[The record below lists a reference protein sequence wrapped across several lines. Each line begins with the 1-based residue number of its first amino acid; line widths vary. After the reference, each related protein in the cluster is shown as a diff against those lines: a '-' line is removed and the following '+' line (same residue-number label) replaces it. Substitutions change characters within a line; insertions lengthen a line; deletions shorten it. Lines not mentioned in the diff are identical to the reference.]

1 MFQDNPLL
9 AQLKKQI
16 QETLPKKEGYIKA
29 TDRGFGF
36 LETDNKESFFVPPL
50 YMKNVMHGDRVIA
63 VIRTEKEREVAEPQE
78 LIEQSMTRFIGRVK
92 LIRDRLHVV
101 PDHPQLKD
109 AIKAKAVKG
118 LNPET
123 LKEGDWVVATLTRH
137 PLTDNNK
144 TFFCDIKEKITDSN
158 DKIAPWWVTLA
169 RHELPNA
176 EPAPQESWAML
187 DEALERQDLTD
198 LPFITIDG
206 ESTKDMDDAIYTV
219 ANADGSFD
227 ITIAIADPT
236 SYIAV
241 GDKMDDEA
249 RERGFTIYLPG
260 RNIPMLP
267 RELSDELCS
276 LIENEQRPTLC
287 CQVTVDKE
295 GVIQDN
301 ITFFTAWIK
310 SQGRLSYDN
319 VSDFLEN
326 GSCENWTPNAEIEQQ
341 VRALQAFA
349 DARTKWRKENAVV
362 FPDRPDYRFELSEDN
377 DVIAIHTDAR
387 RTANRMIEEAMIT
400 ANICAGRAL
409 QEKFGTGVFNVH
421 SGFNPEKLDTAME
434 FLTNAEAPFEKEQ
447 LLELNGFSAL
457 RRWLNTLDSTYLDNR
472 LRKFQAYSEVANTP
486 APHYAMGLD
495 VYATWTSPIR
505 KYGDMIN
512 HRLLK
517 ALITGNEPS
526 QTPDDNVGD
535 EIALH
540 RRRHRMAERDVSDW
554 LYVRL
559 LKDAVKNAT
568 VFNAEVFDINRAG
581 MRVRLLEN
589 GAAAFIPSSLI
600 LDNKE
605 RISCSGELGIITID
619 GVKEY
624 QLGDTFEVTLAEI
637 RNTTRQLIAKP
648 VKQFPAPEK
657 SENTESAIVEENKEE
672 VKA

>member
-36 LETDNKESFFVPPL
+36 LETDNKESIFIPPI

-63 VIRTEKEREVAEPQE
+63 VLRTEKEREVAEPQE
-78 LIEQSMTRFIGRVK
+78 LVEQATTRFIGRVK
-92 LIRDRLHVV
+92 LIRNRLHVI
-101 PDHPQLKD
+101 PDHPQLKE
-109 AIKAKAVKG
+109 AIRARAAKG
-118 LNPET
+118 INPET
-123 LKEGDWVVATLTRH
+123 LKEGDWVVAELTRH
-137 PLTDNNK
+137 PLAGSNQP
-144 TFFCDIKEKITDSN
+144 FFCDVTQKITDSN

-169 RHELPNA
+169 RHQLPNA
-176 EPAPQESWAML
+176 EPAPQDSWTML
-187 DEALERQDLTD
+187 DEGIERQDLTD

-206 ESTKDMDDAIYTV
+206 ESTKDMDDALYTV
-219 ANADGSFD
+219 AKDDGSFE

-276 LIENEQRPTLC
+276 LIENEKRPVLC
-287 CQVTVDKE
+287 CRVSIDNT
-295 GVIQDN
+295 GVIQDD
-301 ITFFTAWIK
+301 ISFFGAWIK
-310 SQGRLSYDN
+310 SQGRLSYNN

-326 GSCENWTPNAEIEQQ
+326 GHCDDWTPSPIIEQQ
-341 VRALQAFA
+341 IVALQGFA
-349 DARTKWRKENAVV
+349 TLRSDWRMANAVV

-377 DVIAIHTDAR
+377 DVVAIHTDLR
-387 RTANRMIEEAMIT
+387 RIANRMIEEAMIT

-409 QEKFGTGVFNVH
+409 QEKFATGVFNVH
-421 SGFNPEKLDTAME
+421 SGFNQEKLDAAME
-434 FLTNAEAPFEKEQ
+434 FITNAEAPFTKEEVVT
-447 LLELNGFSAL
+447 LEGFSAL

-517 ALITGNEPS
+517 ALITGNEPT
-526 QTPDDNVGD
+526 QKPDDNVGD
-535 EIALH
+535 EIANH
-540 RRRHRMAERDVSDW
+540 RRHHRMAERDVSDW

-559 LKDAVKNAT
+559 FKDAVKKET
-568 VFNAEVFDINRAG
+568 VFKAEVFDINRAG

-589 GAAAFIPSSLI
+589 GAAAFIPGSLI
-600 LDNKE
+600 VDNKE
-605 RISCSGELGIITID
+605 RIVCSGELGIINID

-624 QLGDTFEVTLAEI
+624 QLGDTFDVKLAEV
-637 RNTTRQLIAKP
+637 RAATRQLVAKP
-648 VKQFPAPEK
+648 VQQYPAPEVTPAP
-657 SENTESAIVEENKEE
+657 EQATDAPQ
-672 VKA
+672 KA

>member
-36 LETDNKESFFVPPL
+36 LETDNKESIFIPPI

-63 VIRTEKEREVAEPQE
+63 VLRTEKEREVAEPQE
-78 LIEQSMTRFIGRVK
+78 LVEQSITRFIGRVK
-92 LIRDRLHVV
+92 LIRNRLHVI
-101 PDHPQLKD
+101 PDHPQLKE
-109 AIKAKAVKG
+109 AIKARAAKG
-118 LNPET
+118 INPET
-123 LKEGDWVVATLTRH
+123 LKEGDWVVAELTRH
-137 PLTDNNK
+137 PLAGSNQP
-144 TFFCDIKEKITDSN
+144 FFCDITQKITDSN

-169 RHELPNA
+169 RHQLPNA
-176 EPAPQESWAML
+176 EPAPQDSWTML
-187 DEALERQDLTD
+187 DEGIERQDLTD

-206 ESTKDMDDAIYTV
+206 ESTKDMDDALYTV
-219 ANADGSFD
+219 AKDDGSFE

-276 LIENEQRPTLC
+276 LIENEKRPVLC
-287 CQVTVDKE
+287 CRVSIDNT
-295 GVIQDN
+295 GVIQDD
-301 ITFFTAWIK
+301 ISFFGAWIK
-310 SQGRLSYDN
+310 SQGRLSYNN

-326 GSCENWTPNAEIEQQ
+326 GHCDDWTPSPIIEQQ
-341 VRALQAFA
+341 IVALQGFA
-349 DARTKWRKENAVV
+349 TLRSDWRMANAVV

-377 DVIAIHTDAR
+377 DVVAIHTDLR
-387 RTANRMIEEAMIT
+387 RIANRMIEEAMIT

-409 QEKFGTGVFNVH
+409 QEKFATGVFNVH
-421 SGFNPEKLDTAME
+421 SGFNQEKLDAAME
-434 FLTNAEAPFEKEQ
+434 FITNAEAPFTKEEVVT
-447 LLELNGFSAL
+447 LEGFSAL

-517 ALITGNEPS
+517 ALITGNEPT
-526 QTPDDNVGD
+526 QKPDDNVGD
-535 EIALH
+535 EIANH
-540 RRRHRMAERDVSDW
+540 RRHHRMAERDVSDW

-559 LKDAVKNAT
+559 LKDAVKKET
-568 VFNAEVFDINRAG
+568 VFKAEIFDINRAG

-589 GAAAFIPSSLI
+589 GAAAFIPGSLI
-600 LDNKE
+600 VDNKE
-605 RISCSGELGIITID
+605 RIVCSGELGIISID

-624 QLGDTFEVTLAEI
+624 QLGDTFDVKLAEV
-637 RNTTRQLIAKP
+637 RAATRQLVAKP
-648 VKQFPAPEK
+648 VQQYPAPEVTPVP
-657 SENTESAIVEENKEE
+657 EQATDAPQ
-672 VKA
+672 KA

>member
-36 LETDNKESFFVPPL
+36 LETDNKESIFIPPV

-63 VIRTEKEREVAEPQE
+63 VLRTEKEREVAEPQE
-78 LIEQSMTRFIGRVK
+78 LVEQSITRFIGRVK
-92 LIRDRLHVV
+92 LIRNRLHVI
-101 PDHPQLKD
+101 PDHPQLKE
-109 AIKAKAVKG
+109 AIKARAAKG

-123 LKEGDWVVATLTRH
+123 LKEGDWVVAELTRH
-137 PLTDNNK
+137 PLAGSNQP
-144 TFFCDIKEKITDSN
+144 FFCEVNHKITDSN

-169 RHELPNA
+169 RHQLPNA
-176 EPAPQESWAML
+176 EPAPQDSWTML
-187 DEALERQDLTD
+187 DEGIERQDLTD

-206 ESTKDMDDAIYTV
+206 ESTKDMDDALYTV
-219 ANADGSFD
+219 ANDDGSFE

-276 LIENEQRPTLC
+276 LIENEKRPVLC
-287 CQVTVDKE
+287 CRVSIDNT
-295 GVIQDN
+295 GVIQDD
-301 ITFFTAWIK
+301 ISFFGAWIK
-310 SQGRLSYDN
+310 SQGRLSYNN
-319 VSDFLEN
+319 VSDFLET
-326 GSCENWTPNAEIEQQ
+326 GHCDNWTPNPVIEQQ
-341 VRALQAFA
+341 IVALQGFA
-349 DARTKWRKENAVV
+349 TLRSDWRMANAVV

-377 DVIAIHTDAR
+377 DVVAIHTDLR
-387 RTANRMIEEAMIT
+387 RIANRMIEEAMIT

-409 QEKFGTGVFNVH
+409 QEKFATGVFNVH
-421 SGFNPEKLDTAME
+421 SGFNHEKLDTAME
-434 FLTNAEAPFEKEQ
+434 FITNAEAPFTKEEIVT
-447 LLELNGFSAL
+447 LEGFSAL
-457 RRWLNTLDSTYLDNR
+457 RRWLNTLDTTYLDNR

-517 ALITGNEPS
+517 ALITGNEPT
-526 QTPDDNVGD
+526 QKPDDNVGD
-535 EIALH
+535 EIANH
-540 RRRHRMAERDVSDW
+540 RRHHRMAERDVSDW

-559 LKDAVKNAT
+559 LKDAVKKET
-568 VFNAEVFDINRAG
+568 IFKAEIFDINRAG

-589 GAAAFIPSSLI
+589 GAAAFIPGSLI
-600 LDNKE
+600 VDNKE
-605 RISCSGELGIITID
+605 RIVCSGELGIISID

-624 QLGDTFEVTLAEI
+624 QLGDTFDVKLAEV
-637 RNTTRQLIAKP
+637 RTATRQLVAKP
-648 VKQFPAPEK
+648 VQQYPAPEV
-657 SENTESAIVEENKEE
+657 TSAPEQATDVQE
-672 VKA
+672 KA

>member
-36 LETDNKESFFVPPL
+36 LETDNKESIFIPPT

-63 VIRTEKEREVAEPQE
+63 VLRTEKEREVAEPQE
-78 LIEQSMTRFIGRVK
+78 LVEQAITRFIGRVK
-92 LIRDRLHVV
+92 LIRNRLHVI
-101 PDHPQLKD
+101 PDHPQLKE
-109 AIKAKAVKG
+109 AIKARAIKG

-123 LKEGDWVVATLTRH
+123 LKEGDWVVAELTQH
-137 PLTDNNK
+137 PLAGSNQP
-144 TFFCDIKEKITDSN
+144 FFCEVNQKITDSN

-169 RHELPNA
+169 RHQLPNA
-176 EPAPQESWAML
+176 EPAPQDSWTML
-187 DEALERQDLTD
+187 DDGIERQDLTD

-206 ESTKDMDDAIYTV
+206 ESTKDMDDALYTV
-219 ANADGSFD
+219 AKDDGSYE

-276 LIENEQRPTLC
+276 LIENEKRPVLC
-287 CQVTVDKE
+287 CRVSIDNT
-295 GVIQDN
+295 GVIQND
-301 ITFFTAWIK
+301 ITFFGAWIK

-326 GSCENWTPNAEIEQQ
+326 GHCDNWTPNAAIEQQ
-341 VRALQAFA
+341 IVALQGFA
-349 DARTKWRKENAVV
+349 TLRADWRMANAVV

-377 DVIAIHTDAR
+377 DVVAIHTDLR
-387 RTANRMIEEAMIT
+387 RIANRMIEEAMIT

-409 QEKFGTGVFNVH
+409 QEKFATGVFNVH
-421 SGFNPEKLDTAME
+421 SGFHQEKLDTAME
-434 FLTNAEAPFEKEQ
+434 FITNAEAPFTKEEIVT
-447 LLELNGFSAL
+447 LEGFSAL

-472 LRKFQAYSEVANTP
+472 LRKFQAYSEVANIP

-517 ALITGNEPS
+517 ALITGNEPT
-526 QTPDDNVGD
+526 QKPDDNVGD
-535 EIALH
+535 EIANH

-559 LKDAVKNAT
+559 LKDAVKNET
-568 VFNAEVFDINRAG
+568 VFKAEIFDINRAG

-589 GAAAFIPSSLI
+589 GAAAFIPGSLI
-600 LDNKE
+600 VDNKE
-605 RISCSGELGIITID
+605 RIVCSGELGIINID

-624 QLGDTFEVTLAEI
+624 QLGDTFNVKLTEVRAA
-637 RNTTRQLIAKP
+637 TRQLVAKP
-648 VKQFPAPEK
+648 VQQYPAPQVTPVPEKATDAPEK
-657 SENTESAIVEENKEE
+657 A
-672 VKA
+672 

>member
-16 QETLPKKEGYIKA
+16 QETLPKKEGSIKA

-36 LETDNKESFFVPPL
+36 LEVDNKESFFIPPN
-50 YMKNVMHGDRVIA
+50 YMKNVMHGDRVMA

-78 LIEQSMTRFIGRVK
+78 LIEQFITRFIGRVK

-109 AIKAKAVKG
+109 AIKARPVKG
-118 LNPET
+118 LNPEL
-123 LKEGDWVVATLTRH
+123 LKEGDWVVANMTRH
-137 PLTDNNK
+137 PLVGDNK
-144 TFFCDIKEKITDSN
+144 TFFCEIKEKITDSN

-169 RHELPNA
+169 RHDLPNA
-176 EPAPQESWAML
+176 EPAPQESWSML
-187 DEALERQDLTD
+187 EEGLEREDLTE

-219 ANADGSFD
+219 AKEDGSFE

-236 SYIAV
+236 SYIEV
-241 GDKMDDEA
+241 GDKMDKEA

-276 LIENEQRPTLC
+276 LLEDEKRPTLC
-287 CQVTVDKE
+287 CRVSIDKD
-295 GVIQDN
+295 GVIQDD
-301 ITFFTAWIK
+301 IHFFAAWIK
-310 SQGRLSYDN
+310 SQARLAYDN
-319 VSDFLEN
+319 VSDLLEN
-326 GSCENWTPNAEIEQQ
+326 GECENWAPNDTILEQIKALHGFANARSAW
-341 VRALQAFA
+341 RAA
-349 DARTKWRKENAVV
+349 NAVV

-377 DVIAIHTDAR
+377 DVIAIHTDPR

-400 ANICAGRAL
+400 ANICAGRVL
-409 QEKFGTGVFNVH
+409 QDKFGFGVYNYH
-421 SGFNPEKLDTAME
+421 NGFNPEKLDTAMD
-434 FLTNAEAPFEKEQ
+434 FLTEAEAPFEKEQ
-447 LLELNGFSAL
+447 LLTLEGFSAL
-457 RRWLNTLDSTYLDNR
+457 RRWLNAQDSTYLDNR
-472 LRKFQAYSEVANTP
+472 LRKFQAYSEVGNKP
-486 APHYAMGLD
+486 AAHYAMGLD

-517 ALITGNEPS
+517 AVISGLEPS
-526 QTPDDNVGD
+526 QTPDDTVGE
-535 EIALH
+535 EIAMH
-540 RRRHRMAERDVSDW
+540 RRNHRMAERDVADW

-559 LKDAVKNAT
+559 LKDAVKEAT
-568 VFNAEVFDINRAG
+568 VFTAEIFDINRAG

-589 GAAAFIPSSLI
+589 GAAAFIPAPLI

-605 RISCSGELGIITID
+605 RIECNGELGIVNID
-619 GVKEY
+619 KVKEY
-624 QLGDTFEVTLAEI
+624 QLGDQLEVNIAEV
-637 RNTTRQLIAKP
+637 RTATRQLVAKP
-648 VKQFPAPEK
+648 VKQFPAPAA
-657 SENTESAIVEENKEE
+657 ENTPAEESAE
-672 VKA
+672 A

>member
-36 LETDNKESFFVPPL
+36 LETDNKESIFIPPT

-63 VIRTEKEREVAEPQE
+63 VLRTEKEREVAEPQE
-78 LIEQSMTRFIGRVK
+78 LVEQAITRFIGRVK
-92 LIRDRLHVV
+92 LIRNRLHVI
-101 PDHPQLKD
+101 PDHPQLKE
-109 AIKAKAVKG
+109 AIKARTIKG

-123 LKEGDWVVATLTRH
+123 LKEGDWVVAELTQH
-137 PLTDNNK
+137 PLAASNQP
-144 TFFCDIKEKITDSN
+144 FFCEVNQKITDSN

-169 RHELPNA
+169 RHQLPNA
-176 EPAPQESWAML
+176 EPAPQDSWTML
-187 DEALERQDLTD
+187 DEGIERQDLTD

-206 ESTKDMDDAIYTV
+206 ESTKDMDDALYTV
-219 ANADGSFD
+219 AKDDGSFE

-276 LIENEQRPTLC
+276 LIENEKRPVLC
-287 CQVTVDKE
+287 CHVSIDNT
-295 GVIQDN
+295 GVIQDD
-301 ITFFTAWIK
+301 ITFFGAWIK

-326 GSCENWTPNAEIEQQ
+326 GRCDNWTPNAAIEQQ
-341 VRALQAFA
+341 IVALQGFA
-349 DARTKWRKENAVV
+349 TLRADWRMANAVV

-377 DVIAIHTDAR
+377 DVVAIHTDLR
-387 RTANRMIEEAMIT
+387 RIANRMIEEAMIT

-409 QEKFGTGVFNVH
+409 KEKFATGVFNVH
-421 SGFNPEKLDTAME
+421 SGFHPEKLDTAME
-434 FLTNAEAPFEKEQ
+434 FITNAEAPFTKEEIVT
-447 LLELNGFSAL
+447 LEGFSAL

-517 ALITGNEPS
+517 ALITGNEPT
-526 QTPDDNVGD
+526 QQPDDSVGD
-535 EIALH
+535 EIANH
-540 RRRHRMAERDVSDW
+540 RRHHRMAERDVSDW

-559 LKDAVKNAT
+559 LKDAVKKET
-568 VFNAEVFDINRAG
+568 IFKAEIFDINRAG

-589 GAAAFIPSSLI
+589 GAAAFIPGSLI
-600 LDNKE
+600 VDNKE
-605 RISCSGELGIITID
+605 RIVCSGDLGIINID

-624 QLGDTFEVTLAEI
+624 QLGDTFEVKLAEV
-637 RNTTRQLIAKP
+637 RTATRQLIARP
-648 VKQFPAPEK
+648 VQQYPAPIVTSASEQATDAQEK
-657 SENTESAIVEENKEE
+657 A
-672 VKA
+672 

>member
-36 LETDNKESFFVPPL
+36 LETDNKESIFIPPV

-63 VIRTEKEREVAEPQE
+63 VLRTEKEREVAEPQE
-78 LIEQSMTRFIGRVK
+78 LVEQSITRFIGRVK
-92 LIRDRLHVV
+92 LIRNRLHVI
-101 PDHPQLKD
+101 PDHPQLKE
-109 AIKAKAVKG
+109 AIKARAAKG

-123 LKEGDWVVATLTRH
+123 LKEGDWVVAELTRH
-137 PLTDNNK
+137 PLAGSNQP
-144 TFFCDIKEKITDSN
+144 FFCEVNEKITDSN

-169 RHELPNA
+169 RHQLPNA
-176 EPAPQESWAML
+176 EPAPQDSWAML
-187 DEALERQDLTD
+187 DEGIERQDLTD

-206 ESTKDMDDAIYTV
+206 ESTKDMDDALYTV
-219 ANADGSFD
+219 ANDDGSFE

-276 LIENEQRPTLC
+276 LIENEKRPVLC
-287 CQVTVDKE
+287 CRVSIDNT
-295 GVIQDN
+295 GVIQDD
-301 ITFFTAWIK
+301 ITFFGAWIK
-310 SQGRLSYDN
+310 SKGRLSYNN

-326 GSCENWTPNAEIEQQ
+326 GHCDNWTPNAVIEQQ
-341 VRALQAFA
+341 IVALQGFA
-349 DARTKWRKENAVV
+349 ILRSDWRMANAVV

-377 DVIAIHTDAR
+377 DVVAIHTDLR
-387 RTANRMIEEAMIT
+387 RIANRMIEEAMIT

-409 QEKFGTGVFNVH
+409 QEKFATGVFNVH
-421 SGFNPEKLDTAME
+421 SGFHQEKLDTAME
-434 FLTNAEAPFEKEQ
+434 FITNAEAPFTKEEIVT
-447 LLELNGFSAL
+447 LEGFSAL

-526 QTPDDNVGD
+526 QKPDDNVGD
-535 EIALH
+535 EIANH
-540 RRRHRMAERDVSDW
+540 RRHHRMAERDVSDW

-559 LKDAVKNAT
+559 LKDAVKKET
-568 VFNAEVFDINRAG
+568 IFKAEIFDINRAG

-589 GAAAFIPSSLI
+589 GAAAFIPGSLI
-600 LDNKE
+600 VDNKE
-605 RISCSGELGIITID
+605 RIVCSGELGIISID

-624 QLGDTFEVTLAEI
+624 QLGDTFDVKLAEV
-637 RNTTRQLIAKP
+637 RAATRQLVAKP
-648 VKQFPAPEK
+648 VQQYPAPKVTPAPEQAADAP
-657 SENTESAIVEENKEE
+657 E
-672 VKA
+672 KA

>member
-36 LETDNKESFFVPPL
+36 LETDNKESIFIPPV

-63 VIRTEKEREVAEPQE
+63 VLRTEKEREVAEPQE
-78 LIEQSMTRFIGRVK
+78 LVEQSITRFIGRVK
-92 LIRDRLHVV
+92 LIRNRLHVI
-101 PDHPQLKD
+101 PDHPQLKE
-109 AIKAKAVKG
+109 AIKARAAKG
-118 LNPET
+118 VNPET
-123 LKEGDWVVATLTRH
+123 LKEGDWVVAELTRH
-137 PLTDNNK
+137 PLAGSNQP
-144 TFFCDIKEKITDSN
+144 FFCEVNEKITDSN

-169 RHELPNA
+169 RHQLPNA
-176 EPAPQESWAML
+176 EPAPQDSWAML
-187 DEALERQDLTD
+187 DEGIERQDLTD

-206 ESTKDMDDAIYTV
+206 ESTKDMDDALYTV
-219 ANADGSFD
+219 AKDDGSFE

-276 LIENEQRPTLC
+276 LIENEKRPVLC
-287 CQVTVDKE
+287 CRVSIDNT
-295 GVIQDN
+295 GVIQDD
-301 ITFFTAWIK
+301 ITFFGAWIK
-310 SQGRLSYDN
+310 SQGRLSYNN

-326 GSCENWTPNAEIEQQ
+326 GHCDNWTPNAVIEQQ
-341 VRALQAFA
+341 IVALQGFA
-349 DARTKWRKENAVV
+349 ILRSDWRMANAVV

-377 DVIAIHTDAR
+377 DVVAIHTDLR
-387 RTANRMIEEAMIT
+387 RIANRMIEEAMIT

-409 QEKFGTGVFNVH
+409 QEKFATGVFNVH
-421 SGFNPEKLDTAME
+421 SGFHQEKLDTAME
-434 FLTNAEAPFEKEQ
+434 FITNAEAPFTKEEIVT
-447 LLELNGFSAL
+447 LEGFSAL

-472 LRKFQAYSEVANTP
+472 LRKFQAYSEVANIP

-517 ALITGNEPS
+517 ALITGNEPT
-526 QTPDDNVGD
+526 QKPDDNVGD
-535 EIALH
+535 EIANH
-540 RRRHRMAERDVSDW
+540 RRHHRMAERDVSDW

-559 LKDAVKNAT
+559 LKDAVKKET
-568 VFNAEVFDINRAG
+568 IFNAEIFDINRAG

-589 GAAAFIPSSLI
+589 GAAAFIPGSLI
-600 LDNKE
+600 VDNKE
-605 RISCSGELGIITID
+605 RIACSGELGIINID

-624 QLGDTFEVTLAEI
+624 QLGDTFDVKLAEV
-637 RNTTRQLIAKP
+637 RTATRQLVAKP
-648 VKQFPAPEK
+648 VQQYPAPEVTPAP
-657 SENTESAIVEENKEE
+657 EQA
-672 VKA
+672 KA

>member
-36 LETDNKESFFVPPL
+36 LETDNKESIFIPPT

-63 VIRTEKEREVAEPQE
+63 VLRTEKEREVAEPQE
-78 LIEQSMTRFIGRVK
+78 LVEQAITRFIGRVK
-92 LIRDRLHVV
+92 LIRNRLHVI
-101 PDHPQLKD
+101 PDHPQLKE
-109 AIKAKAVKG
+109 AIKARAIKG

-123 LKEGDWVVATLTRH
+123 LKEGDWVVAELTQH
-137 PLTDNNK
+137 PLAGSNQP
-144 TFFCDIKEKITDSN
+144 FFCEVNQKITDSN

-169 RHELPNA
+169 RHQLPNA
-176 EPAPQESWAML
+176 EPAPQDSWTML
-187 DEALERQDLTD
+187 DDGIERQDLTD

-206 ESTKDMDDAIYTV
+206 ESTKDMDDALYTV
-219 ANADGSFD
+219 ANDDGSYE

-276 LIENEQRPTLC
+276 LIENEKRPVLC
-287 CQVTVDKE
+287 CRVSIDNT
-295 GVIQDN
+295 GVIQND
-301 ITFFTAWIK
+301 ITFFGAWIK

-326 GSCENWTPNAEIEQQ
+326 GHCDNWTPNAAIEQQ
-341 VRALQAFA
+341 IVALQGFA
-349 DARTKWRKENAVV
+349 TLRADWRMANAVV

-377 DVIAIHTDAR
+377 DVVAIHTDLR
-387 RTANRMIEEAMIT
+387 RIANRMIEEAMIT

-409 QEKFGTGVFNVH
+409 QEKFATGVFNVH
-421 SGFNPEKLDTAME
+421 SGFHQEKLDTAME
-434 FLTNAEAPFEKEQ
+434 FITNAEAPFTKEEIVT
-447 LLELNGFSAL
+447 LEGFSAL

-472 LRKFQAYSEVANTP
+472 LRKFQAYSEVANIP

-517 ALITGNEPS
+517 ALITGNEPT
-526 QTPDDNVGD
+526 QKPDDNVGD
-535 EIALH
+535 EIANH

-559 LKDAVKNAT
+559 LKDAVKNET
-568 VFNAEVFDINRAG
+568 VFKAEIFDINRAG

-589 GAAAFIPSSLI
+589 GAAAFIPGSLI
-600 LDNKE
+600 VDNKE
-605 RISCSGELGIITID
+605 RIVCSGELGIINID

-624 QLGDTFEVTLAEI
+624 QLGDTFDVKLTEVRAA
-637 RNTTRQLIAKP
+637 TRQLVAKP
-648 VKQFPAPEK
+648 VQQYPAPQVTPVPEKATDAPEK
-657 SENTESAIVEENKEE
+657 A
-672 VKA
+672 

>member
-36 LETDNKESFFVPPL
+36 LETDNKESIFIPPI

-63 VIRTEKEREVAEPQE
+63 VLRTEKEREVAEPQE
-78 LIEQSMTRFIGRVK
+78 LVEQAITRFIGRVK
-92 LIRDRLHVV
+92 LIRNRLHVI
-101 PDHPQLKD
+101 PDHPQLKE
-109 AIKAKAVKG
+109 AIRARAAKG
-118 LNPET
+118 INPET
-123 LKEGDWVVATLTRH
+123 LKEGDWVVAELTRH
-137 PLTDNNK
+137 PLAGSNQP
-144 TFFCDIKEKITDSN
+144 FFCDVTQKITDSN

-169 RHELPNA
+169 RHQLPNA
-176 EPAPQESWAML
+176 EPAPQDSWTML
-187 DEALERQDLTD
+187 DEGIERQDLTD

-206 ESTKDMDDAIYTV
+206 ESTKDMDDALYTV
-219 ANADGSFD
+219 AKDDGSFE

-276 LIENEQRPTLC
+276 LIENEKRPVLC
-287 CQVTVDKE
+287 CRVSIDNT
-295 GVIQDN
+295 GVIQDD
-301 ITFFTAWIK
+301 ISFFGAWIK
-310 SQGRLSYDN
+310 SQGRLSYNN

-326 GSCENWTPNAEIEQQ
+326 GHCDDWTPSPIIEQQ
-341 VRALQAFA
+341 IVALQGFA
-349 DARTKWRKENAVV
+349 TLRSDWRMANAVV

-377 DVIAIHTDAR
+377 DVVAIHTDLR
-387 RTANRMIEEAMIT
+387 RIANRMIEEAMIT

-409 QEKFGTGVFNVH
+409 QEKFATGVFNVH
-421 SGFNPEKLDTAME
+421 SGFNQEKLDAAME
-434 FLTNAEAPFEKEQ
+434 FITNAEAPFTKEEVVT
-447 LLELNGFSAL
+447 LEGFSAL

-517 ALITGNEPS
+517 ALITGNEPT
-526 QTPDDNVGD
+526 QKPDDNVGD
-535 EIALH
+535 EIANH
-540 RRRHRMAERDVSDW
+540 RRHHRMAERDVSDW

-559 LKDAVKNAT
+559 FKDAVKKET
-568 VFNAEVFDINRAG
+568 VFKAEVFDINRAG

-589 GAAAFIPSSLI
+589 GAAAFIPGSLI
-600 LDNKE
+600 VDNKE
-605 RISCSGELGIITID
+605 RIVCSGELGIINID

-624 QLGDTFEVTLAEI
+624 QLGDTFDVKLAEV
-637 RNTTRQLIAKP
+637 RAATRQLVAKP
-648 VKQFPAPEK
+648 VQQYPAPEVTPAP
-657 SENTESAIVEENKEE
+657 EQATDAPQ
-672 VKA
+672 KA

>member
-36 LETDNKESFFVPPL
+36 LETDNKESIFIPPV

-63 VIRTEKEREVAEPQE
+63 VLRTEKEREVAEPQE
-78 LIEQSMTRFIGRVK
+78 LVEQSITRFIGRVK
-92 LIRDRLHVV
+92 LIRNRLHVI
-101 PDHPQLKD
+101 PDHPQLKE
-109 AIKAKAVKG
+109 AIKARAAKG

-123 LKEGDWVVATLTRH
+123 LKEGDWIVAELTRH
-137 PLTDNNK
+137 PLAGSNQP
-144 TFFCDIKEKITDSN
+144 FFCEVNEKITDSN

-169 RHELPNA
+169 RHQLPNA
-176 EPAPQESWAML
+176 EPAPQDSWAML
-187 DEALERQDLTD
+187 DEGIERQDLTD

-206 ESTKDMDDAIYTV
+206 ESTKDMDDALYTV
-219 ANADGSFD
+219 ANDDGSFE

-276 LIENEQRPTLC
+276 LIENEKRPVLC
-287 CQVTVDKE
+287 CRVSIDNT
-295 GVIQDN
+295 GVIQDD
-301 ITFFTAWIK
+301 ITFFGAWIK
-310 SQGRLSYDN
+310 SQGRLSYNN

-326 GSCENWTPNAEIEQQ
+326 GHCDNWTPNAVIEQQ
-341 VRALQAFA
+341 IVALQGFA
-349 DARTKWRKENAVV
+349 ILRSDWRMANAVV

-377 DVIAIHTDAR
+377 DVVAIHTDLR
-387 RTANRMIEEAMIT
+387 RIANRMIEEAMIT

-409 QEKFGTGVFNVH
+409 QEKFATGVFNVH
-421 SGFNPEKLDTAME
+421 SGFHQEKLDTAME
-434 FLTNAEAPFEKEQ
+434 FITNAEAPFTKEEIVT
-447 LLELNGFSAL
+447 LEGFSAL

-526 QTPDDNVGD
+526 QKPDDNVGD
-535 EIALH
+535 EIANH
-540 RRRHRMAERDVSDW
+540 RRHHRMAERDVSDW

-559 LKDAVKNAT
+559 LKDAVKKET
-568 VFNAEVFDINRAG
+568 IFKAEIFDINRAG

-589 GAAAFIPSSLI
+589 GAAAFIPGSLI
-600 LDNKE
+600 VDNKE
-605 RISCSGELGIITID
+605 RIVCSGELGIISID

-624 QLGDTFEVTLAEI
+624 QLGDTFDVKLAEV
-637 RNTTRQLIAKP
+637 RAATRQLVAKP
-648 VKQFPAPEK
+648 VQQYPAPKVTPAPEQAADAP
-657 SENTESAIVEENKEE
+657 E
-672 VKA
+672 KA

>member
-16 QETLPKKEGYIKA
+16 QETLPKKEGSIKA

-36 LETDNKESFFVPPL
+36 LEVDNKESFFIPPN
-50 YMKNVMHGDRVIA
+50 YMKNVMHGDRVMA

-78 LIEQSMTRFIGRVK
+78 LIEQFITRFIGRVK

-109 AIKAKAVKG
+109 AIKARPVKG
-118 LNPET
+118 LNPEL
-123 LKEGDWVVATLTRH
+123 LKEGDWVVANMTRH
-137 PLTDNNK
+137 PLVGDNK
-144 TFFCDIKEKITDSN
+144 TFFCEIKEKITDSN

-169 RHELPNA
+169 RHDLPNA
-176 EPAPQESWAML
+176 EPAPQESWSML
-187 DEALERQDLTD
+187 EEGLEREDLTE

-219 ANADGSFD
+219 AKEDGSFE

-236 SYIAV
+236 SYIEV
-241 GDKMDDEA
+241 GDKMDKEA

-276 LIENEQRPTLC
+276 LLEDEKRPTLC
-287 CQVTVDKE
+287 CRVSIDKD
-295 GVIQDN
+295 GVIQDD
-301 ITFFTAWIK
+301 IHFFAAWIK
-310 SQGRLSYDN
+310 SQARLAYDN
-319 VSDFLEN
+319 VSDLLEN
-326 GSCENWTPNAEIEQQ
+326 GECENWAPNDTILEQIKALHGFANARSAW
-341 VRALQAFA
+341 RAA
-349 DARTKWRKENAVV
+349 NAVV

-377 DVIAIHTDAR
+377 DVIAIHTDPR

-400 ANICAGRAL
+400 ANICAGRVL
-409 QEKFGTGVFNVH
+409 QDKFGFGVYNYH
-421 SGFNPEKLDTAME
+421 NGFNPEKLDTAMD
-434 FLTNAEAPFEKEQ
+434 FLTEAEAPFEKEQ
-447 LLELNGFSAL
+447 LLTLEGFSAL
-457 RRWLNTLDSTYLDNR
+457 RRWLNAQDSTYLDNR
-472 LRKFQAYSEVANTP
+472 LRKFQAYSEVGNKP
-486 APHYAMGLD
+486 AAHYAMGLD

-517 ALITGNEPS
+517 AVISGLEPS
-526 QTPDDNVGD
+526 QTPDETVGE
-535 EIALH
+535 EIAMH
-540 RRRHRMAERDVSDW
+540 RRNHRMAERDVADW

-559 LKDAVKNAT
+559 LKDAVKEAT
-568 VFNAEVFDINRAG
+568 VFTAEIFDINRAG

-589 GAAAFIPSSLI
+589 GAAAFIPAPLI

-605 RISCSGELGIITID
+605 RIECNGELGIVNID
-619 GVKEY
+619 KVKEY
-624 QLGDTFEVTLAEI
+624 QLGDQLEVNIAEV
-637 RNTTRQLIAKP
+637 RTATRQLVAKP
-648 VKQFPAPEK
+648 VKQFPAPTA
-657 SENTESAIVEENKEE
+657 ENTPAEESAE
-672 VKA
+672 A

>member
-1 MFQDNPLL
+1 
-9 AQLKKQI
+9 
-16 QETLPKKEGYIKA
+16 
-29 TDRGFGF
+29 
-36 LETDNKESFFVPPL
+36 
-50 YMKNVMHGDRVIA
+50 MKNVMHGDRVIA
-63 VIRTEKEREVAEPQE
+63 VLRTEKEREVAEPQE
-78 LIEQSMTRFIGRVK
+78 LVEQAITRFIGRVK
-92 LIRDRLHVV
+92 LIRNRLHVI
-101 PDHPQLKD
+101 PDHPQLKE
-109 AIKAKAVKG
+109 AIKARAIKG

-123 LKEGDWVVATLTRH
+123 LKEGDWVVAELTQH
-137 PLTDNNK
+137 PLAGSNQP
-144 TFFCDIKEKITDSN
+144 FFCEVNQKITDSN

-169 RHELPNA
+169 RHQLPNA
-176 EPAPQESWAML
+176 EPAPQDSWTML
-187 DEALERQDLTD
+187 DDGIERQDLTD

-206 ESTKDMDDAIYTV
+206 ESTKDMDDALYTV
-219 ANADGSFD
+219 AKDDGSYE

-276 LIENEQRPTLC
+276 LIENEKRPVLC
-287 CQVTVDKE
+287 CRVSIDNT
-295 GVIQDN
+295 GVIQND
-301 ITFFTAWIK
+301 ITFFGAWIK

-326 GSCENWTPNAEIEQQ
+326 GHCDNWTPNAAIEQQ
-341 VRALQAFA
+341 IVALQGFA
-349 DARTKWRKENAVV
+349 TLRADWRMANAVV

-377 DVIAIHTDAR
+377 DVVAIHTDLR
-387 RTANRMIEEAMIT
+387 RIANRMIEEAMIT

-409 QEKFGTGVFNVH
+409 QEKFATGVFNVH
-421 SGFNPEKLDTAME
+421 SGFHQEKLDTAME
-434 FLTNAEAPFEKEQ
+434 FITNAEAPFTKEEIVT
-447 LLELNGFSAL
+447 LEGFSAL

-472 LRKFQAYSEVANTP
+472 LRKFQAYSEVANIP

-517 ALITGNEPS
+517 ALITGNEPT
-526 QTPDDNVGD
+526 QKPDDNVGD
-535 EIALH
+535 EIANH

-559 LKDAVKNAT
+559 LKDAVKNET
-568 VFNAEVFDINRAG
+568 VFKAEIFDINRAG

-589 GAAAFIPSSLI
+589 GAAAFIPGSLI
-600 LDNKE
+600 VDNKE
-605 RISCSGELGIITID
+605 RIVCSGELGIINID

-624 QLGDTFEVTLAEI
+624 QLGDTFDVKLTEVRAA
-637 RNTTRQLIAKP
+637 TRQLVAKP
-648 VKQFPAPEK
+648 VQQYPAPQVTPVPEQATDAPEK
-657 SENTESAIVEENKEE
+657 A
-672 VKA
+672 

>member
-36 LETDNKESFFVPPL
+36 LETDNKESIFIPPT

-63 VIRTEKEREVAEPQE
+63 VLRTEKEREVAEPQE
-78 LIEQSMTRFIGRVK
+78 LVEQAITRFIGRVK
-92 LIRDRLHVV
+92 LIRNRLHVI
-101 PDHPQLKD
+101 PDHPQLKE
-109 AIKAKAVKG
+109 AIKARAIKG

-123 LKEGDWVVATLTRH
+123 LKEGDWVVAELTQH
-137 PLTDNNK
+137 PLAGSNQP
-144 TFFCDIKEKITDSN
+144 FFCEVNQKITDSN

-169 RHELPNA
+169 RHQLPNA
-176 EPAPQESWAML
+176 EPAPQDSWTML
-187 DEALERQDLTD
+187 DDGIERQDLTD

-206 ESTKDMDDAIYTV
+206 ESTKDMDDALYTV
-219 ANADGSFD
+219 TKDDGSYE

-276 LIENEQRPTLC
+276 LIENEKRPVLC
-287 CQVTVDKE
+287 CRVSIDNT
-295 GVIQDN
+295 GVIQND
-301 ITFFTAWIK
+301 ITFFGAWIK

-326 GSCENWTPNAEIEQQ
+326 GHCDNWTPNAAIEQQ
-341 VRALQAFA
+341 IVALQGFA
-349 DARTKWRKENAVV
+349 TLRADWRMANAVV

-377 DVIAIHTDAR
+377 DVVAIHTDLR
-387 RTANRMIEEAMIT
+387 RIANRMIEEAMIT

-409 QEKFGTGVFNVH
+409 QEKFATGVFNVH
-421 SGFNPEKLDTAME
+421 SGFHQEKLDTAME
-434 FLTNAEAPFEKEQ
+434 FITNAEAPFTKEEIVT
-447 LLELNGFSAL
+447 LEGFSAL

-472 LRKFQAYSEVANTP
+472 LRKFQAYSEVANIP

-517 ALITGNEPS
+517 ALITGNEPT
-526 QTPDDNVGD
+526 QKPDDNVGD
-535 EIALH
+535 EIANH

-559 LKDAVKNAT
+559 LKDAVKNET
-568 VFNAEVFDINRAG
+568 VFKAEIFDINRAG

-589 GAAAFIPSSLI
+589 GAAAFIPGSLI
-600 LDNKE
+600 VDNKE
-605 RISCSGELGIITID
+605 RIVCSGELGIINID

-624 QLGDTFEVTLAEI
+624 QLSDTFDVKLTEVRAA
-637 RNTTRQLIAKP
+637 TRQLVAKP
-648 VKQFPAPEK
+648 VQQYPAPQVTPVPEQA
-657 SENTESAIVEENKEE
+657 TDAPQ
-672 VKA
+672 KA

>member
-36 LETDNKESFFVPPL
+36 LETDNKESIFVPPV

-63 VIRTEKEREVAEPQE
+63 VLRTEKEREVAEPQE
-78 LIEQSMTRFIGRVK
+78 LIEQSITRFIGRVK
-92 LIRDRLHVV
+92 LIRNRLHVI
-101 PDHPQLKD
+101 PDHPQLKE
-109 AIKAKAVKG
+109 AIKARAAKG

-123 LKEGDWVVATLTRH
+123 LKEGDWVVAELTRH
-137 PLTDNNK
+137 PLAGSNQP
-144 TFFCDIKEKITDSN
+144 FFCEVNQKITDSN

-169 RHELPNA
+169 RHQLPNA
-176 EPAPQESWAML
+176 EPAPQDSWTML
-187 DEALERQDLTD
+187 DEGIERQDLTD

-206 ESTKDMDDAIYTV
+206 ESTKDMDDALYTV
-219 ANADGSFD
+219 ANDDGSFE

-276 LIENEQRPTLC
+276 LIENEKRPVLC
-287 CQVTVDKE
+287 CRVSIDNT
-295 GVIQDN
+295 GVIQDD
-301 ITFFTAWIK
+301 ISFFGAWIK
-310 SQGRLSYDN
+310 SQGRLSYNN

-326 GSCENWTPNAEIEQQ
+326 GHCDNWTPTPIIEQQ
-341 VRALQAFA
+341 IVALQGFA
-349 DARTKWRKENAVV
+349 TLRSDWRMANAVV

-377 DVIAIHTDAR
+377 DVVAIHTDLR
-387 RTANRMIEEAMIT
+387 RIANRMIEEAMIT

-409 QEKFGTGVFNVH
+409 QEKFATGVFNVH
-421 SGFNPEKLDTAME
+421 SGFNHEKLDTAME
-434 FLTNAEAPFEKEQ
+434 FITNAEAPFTKEEIVT
-447 LLELNGFSAL
+447 LEGFSAL

-517 ALITGNEPS
+517 ALITGNEPT
-526 QTPDDNVGD
+526 QKPDDNVGD
-535 EIALH
+535 EIANH
-540 RRRHRMAERDVSDW
+540 RRHHRMAERDVSDW

-559 LKDAVKNAT
+559 LKDAVKKET
-568 VFNAEVFDINRAG
+568 VFKAEIFDINRAG

-589 GAAAFIPSSLI
+589 GAAAFIPGSLI
-600 LDNKE
+600 VDNKE
-605 RISCSGELGIITID
+605 RIVCSGELGIISID

-624 QLGDTFEVTLAEI
+624 QLGDTFDVKLAEV
-637 RNTTRQLIAKP
+637 RTATRQLVAKP
-648 VKQFPAPEK
+648 VQQYPAPEVTPAP
-657 SENTESAIVEENKEE
+657 EQATDAPE
-672 VKA
+672 KA

>member
-36 LETDNKESFFVPPL
+36 LETDNKESIFVPPV

-63 VIRTEKEREVAEPQE
+63 VLRTEKEREVAEPQE
-78 LIEQSMTRFIGRVK
+78 LIEQSITRFIGRVK
-92 LIRDRLHVV
+92 LIRNRLHVI
-101 PDHPQLKD
+101 PDHPQLKE
-109 AIKAKAVKG
+109 AIKARAAKG

-123 LKEGDWVVATLTRH
+123 LKEGDWVVAELTRH
-137 PLTDNNK
+137 PLAGSNQP
-144 TFFCDIKEKITDSN
+144 FFCEVNQKITDSN

-169 RHELPNA
+169 RHQLPNA
-176 EPAPQESWAML
+176 EPAPQDSWTML
-187 DEALERQDLTD
+187 DEGIERQDLTD

-206 ESTKDMDDAIYTV
+206 ESTKDMDDALYTV
-219 ANADGSFD
+219 ANDDGSFE

-276 LIENEQRPTLC
+276 LIENEKRPVLC
-287 CQVTVDKE
+287 CRVSIDNT
-295 GVIQDN
+295 GVIQDD
-301 ITFFTAWIK
+301 ISFFGAWIK
-310 SQGRLSYDN
+310 SQGRLSYNN

-326 GSCENWTPNAEIEQQ
+326 GHCDNWTPTPIIEQQ
-341 VRALQAFA
+341 IVALQGFA
-349 DARTKWRKENAVV
+349 TLRSDWRMANAVV

-377 DVIAIHTDAR
+377 DVVAIHTDLR
-387 RTANRMIEEAMIT
+387 RIANRMIEEAMIT

-409 QEKFGTGVFNVH
+409 QEKFATGVFNVH
-421 SGFNPEKLDTAME
+421 SGFNHEKLDTAME
-434 FLTNAEAPFEKEQ
+434 FITNAEAPFTKEEIVT
-447 LLELNGFSAL
+447 LEGFSAL

-517 ALITGNEPS
+517 ALITGNEPT
-526 QTPDDNVGD
+526 QKPDDNVGD
-535 EIALH
+535 EIANH
-540 RRRHRMAERDVSDW
+540 RRHHRMAERDVSDW

-559 LKDAVKNAT
+559 LKDAVKKET
-568 VFNAEVFDINRAG
+568 VFKAEIFDINRAG

-589 GAAAFIPSSLI
+589 GAAAFIPGSLI
-600 LDNKE
+600 VDNKE
-605 RISCSGELGIITID
+605 RIVCSGELGIISID

-624 QLGDTFEVTLAEI
+624 QLGDTFDVKLAEV
-637 RNTTRQLIAKP
+637 RTATRQLVAKP
-648 VKQFPAPEK
+648 VQQYPAPEVTPTP
-657 SENTESAIVEENKEE
+657 EQATDAPE
-672 VKA
+672 KA

>member
-36 LETDNKESFFVPPL
+36 LETDNKESIFIPPV

-63 VIRTEKEREVAEPQE
+63 VLRTEKEREVAEPQE
-78 LIEQSMTRFIGRVK
+78 LVEQSITRFIGRVK
-92 LIRDRLHVV
+92 LIRNRLHVI
-101 PDHPQLKD
+101 PDHPQLKE
-109 AIKAKAVKG
+109 AIKARAAKG

-123 LKEGDWVVATLTRH
+123 LKEGDWVVAELTRH
-137 PLTDNNK
+137 PLAGSNQP
-144 TFFCDIKEKITDSN
+144 FFCEVNEKITDSN

-169 RHELPNA
+169 RHQLPNA
-176 EPAPQESWAML
+176 EPAPQDSWAML
-187 DEALERQDLTD
+187 DEGIERQDLTD

-206 ESTKDMDDAIYTV
+206 ESTKDMDDALYTV
-219 ANADGSFD
+219 AKDDGSFE

-276 LIENEQRPTLC
+276 LIENEKRPVLC
-287 CQVTVDKE
+287 CRVSIDNT
-295 GVIQDN
+295 GVIQDD
-301 ITFFTAWIK
+301 ITFFGAWIK
-310 SQGRLSYDN
+310 SQGRLSYNN

-326 GSCENWTPNAEIEQQ
+326 GHCDNWTPNAVIEQQ
-341 VRALQAFA
+341 IVALQGFA
-349 DARTKWRKENAVV
+349 ILRSDWRMANAVV

-377 DVIAIHTDAR
+377 DVVAIHTDLR
-387 RTANRMIEEAMIT
+387 RIANRMIEEAMIT

-409 QEKFGTGVFNVH
+409 QEKFATGVFNVH
-421 SGFNPEKLDTAME
+421 SGFHQEKLDTAME
-434 FLTNAEAPFEKEQ
+434 FITNAEAPFTKEEIVT
-447 LLELNGFSAL
+447 LEGFSAL

-472 LRKFQAYSEVANTP
+472 LRKFQAYSEVANIP

-517 ALITGNEPS
+517 ALITGNEPT
-526 QTPDDNVGD
+526 QKPDDNVGD
-535 EIALH
+535 EIANH
-540 RRRHRMAERDVSDW
+540 RRHHRMAERDVSDW

-559 LKDAVKNAT
+559 LKDAVKKET
-568 VFNAEVFDINRAG
+568 IFKAEIFDINRAG

-589 GAAAFIPSSLI
+589 GAAAFIPGSLI
-600 LDNKE
+600 VDNKE
-605 RISCSGELGIITID
+605 RIACSGELGIINID

-624 QLGDTFEVTLAEI
+624 QLGDTFDVKLAEV
-637 RNTTRQLIAKP
+637 RTATRQLVAKP
-648 VKQFPAPEK
+648 VQQYPAPEVTPAP
-657 SENTESAIVEENKEE
+657 EQA
-672 VKA
+672 KA

>member
-36 LETDNKESFFVPPL
+36 LETDNKESIFIPPV

-63 VIRTEKEREVAEPQE
+63 VLRTEKEREVAEPQE
-78 LIEQSMTRFIGRVK
+78 LVEQSITRFIGRVK
-92 LIRDRLHVV
+92 LIRNRLHII
-101 PDHPQLKD
+101 PDHPQLKE
-109 AIKAKAVKG
+109 AIKARAAKG

-123 LKEGDWVVATLTRH
+123 LKEGDWVVAELTRH
-137 PLTDNNK
+137 PLAGSNQP
-144 TFFCDIKEKITDSN
+144 FFCEVNEKITDSN

-169 RHELPNA
+169 RHQLPNA
-176 EPAPQESWAML
+176 EPAPQDSWAML
-187 DEALERQDLTD
+187 DEGIERQDLTD

-206 ESTKDMDDAIYTV
+206 ESTKDMDDALYTV
-219 ANADGSFD
+219 ANDDGSFE

-276 LIENEQRPTLC
+276 LIENEKRPVLC
-287 CQVTVDKE
+287 CRVSIDNT
-295 GVIQDN
+295 GVIQDD
-301 ITFFTAWIK
+301 ITFFGAWIK
-310 SQGRLSYDN
+310 SQGRLSYNN

-326 GSCENWTPNAEIEQQ
+326 GHCDNWTPNAVIEQQ
-341 VRALQAFA
+341 IVALQGFA
-349 DARTKWRKENAVV
+349 ILRSDWRMANAVV

-377 DVIAIHTDAR
+377 DVVAIHTDLR
-387 RTANRMIEEAMIT
+387 RIANRMIEEAMIT

-409 QEKFGTGVFNVH
+409 QEKFATGVFNVH
-421 SGFNPEKLDTAME
+421 SGFHQEKLDTAME
-434 FLTNAEAPFEKEQ
+434 FITNAEAPFTKEEIVT
-447 LLELNGFSAL
+447 LEGFSAL

-526 QTPDDNVGD
+526 QKPDDNVGD
-535 EIALH
+535 EIANH
-540 RRRHRMAERDVSDW
+540 RRHHRMAERDVSDW

-559 LKDAVKNAT
+559 LKDAVKKET
-568 VFNAEVFDINRAG
+568 IFKAEIFDINRAG

-589 GAAAFIPSSLI
+589 GAAAFIPGSLI
-600 LDNKE
+600 VDNKE
-605 RISCSGELGIITID
+605 RIVCSGELGIISID

-624 QLGDTFEVTLAEI
+624 QLGDTFDVKLAEV
-637 RNTTRQLIAKP
+637 RAATRQLVAKP
-648 VKQFPAPEK
+648 VQQYPTPKVTPAPEQAADAP
-657 SENTESAIVEENKEE
+657 E
-672 VKA
+672 KA

>member
-36 LETDNKESFFVPPL
+36 LETDNKESIFIPPV

-63 VIRTEKEREVAEPQE
+63 VLRTEKEREVAEPQE
-78 LIEQSMTRFIGRVK
+78 LVEQSITRFIGRVK
-92 LIRDRLHVV
+92 LIRNRLHII
-101 PDHPQLKD
+101 PDHPQLKE
-109 AIKAKAVKG
+109 AIRARAAKG
-118 LNPET
+118 INPET
-123 LKEGDWVVATLTRH
+123 LKEGDWVVAELTRH
-137 PLTDNNK
+137 PLAGSNQP
-144 TFFCDIKEKITDSN
+144 FFCDVTQKITDSN

-169 RHELPNA
+169 RHQLPNA
-176 EPAPQESWAML
+176 EPAPQDSWTML
-187 DEALERQDLTD
+187 DEGIERQDLTD

-206 ESTKDMDDAIYTV
+206 ESTKDMDDALYTV
-219 ANADGSFD
+219 AKDDGSYE

-276 LIENEQRPTLC
+276 LIENEKRPVLC
-287 CQVTVDKE
+287 CRVSIDNT
-295 GVIQDN
+295 GVIQND
-301 ITFFTAWIK
+301 ITFFGAWIK
-310 SQGRLSYDN
+310 SQGRLSYNN

-326 GSCENWTPNAEIEQQ
+326 GHCDDWTPSAVIEQQ
-341 VRALQAFA
+341 IVALQGFA
-349 DARTKWRKENAVV
+349 TLRSDWRMANAVV

-377 DVIAIHTDAR
+377 DVVAIHTDLR
-387 RTANRMIEEAMIT
+387 RIANRMIEEAMIT

-409 QEKFGTGVFNVH
+409 QEKFATGVFNVH
-421 SGFNPEKLDTAME
+421 SGFNQEKLDAAME
-434 FLTNAEAPFEKEQ
+434 FITNAEAPFTKDEIVT
-447 LLELNGFSAL
+447 LEGFSAL

-517 ALITGNEPS
+517 ALITGNEPT
-526 QTPDDNVGD
+526 QKPDDNVGD
-535 EIALH
+535 EIANH
-540 RRRHRMAERDVSDW
+540 RRHHRMAERDVSDW

-559 LKDAVKNAT
+559 LKDAVKNET
-568 VFNAEVFDINRAG
+568 VFKAEIFDINRAG

-589 GAAAFIPSSLI
+589 GAAAFIPGSLI
-600 LDNKE
+600 VDNKE
-605 RISCSGELGIITID
+605 RIVCSGELGIISID

-624 QLGDTFEVTLAEI
+624 QLGDTFEVKLAEV
-637 RNTTRQLIAKP
+637 RAATRQLVAKP
-648 VKQFPAPEK
+648 VQQYPAPEVT
-657 SENTESAIVEENKEE
+657 SVPEQATDAPQ
-672 VKA
+672 KA

>member
-36 LETDNKESFFVPPL
+36 LETDNKESIFIPPI

-63 VIRTEKEREVAEPQE
+63 VLRTEKEREVAEPQE
-78 LIEQSMTRFIGRVK
+78 LVEQSITRFIGRVK
-92 LIRDRLHVV
+92 LIRNRLHVI
-101 PDHPQLKD
+101 PDHPQLKE
-109 AIKAKAVKG
+109 AIRARAAKG
-118 LNPET
+118 INPES
-123 LKEGDWVVATLTRH
+123 LKEGDWVVAELTRH
-137 PLTDNNK
+137 PLAGTNQP
-144 TFFCDIKEKITDSN
+144 FFCDVTQKITDSN

-169 RHELPNA
+169 RHQLPNA
-176 EPAPQESWAML
+176 EPAPQDSWTML
-187 DEALERQDLTD
+187 DEGIERQDLTD

-206 ESTKDMDDAIYTV
+206 DSTKDMDDALYTV
-219 ANADGSFD
+219 AKDDGSFE

-276 LIENEQRPTLC
+276 LIENEKRPVLC
-287 CQVTVDKE
+287 CRVSIDNS
-295 GVIQDN
+295 GVIQDD
-301 ITFFTAWIK
+301 ISFFGAWIK
-310 SQGRLSYDN
+310 SHGRLSYNN

-326 GSCENWTPNAEIEQQ
+326 GHCDDWTPSPIIEQQ
-341 VRALQAFA
+341 ILALQGFA
-349 DARTKWRKENAVV
+349 TLRSDWRMANAVV

-377 DVIAIHTDAR
+377 DVVAIHTDLR
-387 RTANRMIEEAMIT
+387 RIANRMIEEAMIT

-409 QEKFGTGVFNVH
+409 QEKFATGVFNVH
-421 SGFNPEKLDTAME
+421 SGFNQEKLDAAME
-434 FLTNAEAPFEKEQ
+434 FITNAEAPFTKEEVVT
-447 LLELNGFSAL
+447 LEGFSAL

-472 LRKFQAYSEVANTP
+472 LRKFQAYSEVANVP

-517 ALITGNEPS
+517 ALITGNEPT
-526 QTPDDNVGD
+526 QKPDDNVGD
-535 EIALH
+535 EIANH
-540 RRRHRMAERDVSDW
+540 RRHHRMAERDVSDW

-559 LKDAVKNAT
+559 LKDAVKKET
-568 VFNAEVFDINRAG
+568 VFKAEIFDINRAG

-589 GAAAFIPSSLI
+589 GAAAFIPGSLI
-600 LDNKE
+600 VDNKE
-605 RISCSGELGIITID
+605 RIVCSGELGIISID

-624 QLGDTFEVTLAEI
+624 QLGDTFDVKLAEV
-637 RNTTRQLIAKP
+637 RAATRQLVAKP
-648 VKQFPAPEK
+648 VQQYPAPEVTPAP
-657 SENTESAIVEENKEE
+657 EQATDAPQ
-672 VKA
+672 KA

>member
-36 LETDNKESFFVPPL
+36 LETDNKESIFIPPV

-63 VIRTEKEREVAEPQE
+63 VLRTEKEREVAEPQE
-78 LIEQSMTRFIGRVK
+78 LVEQSITRFIGRVK
-92 LIRDRLHVV
+92 LIRNRLHVI
-101 PDHPQLKD
+101 PDHPQLKE
-109 AIKAKAVKG
+109 AIKAQAIKG

-123 LKEGDWVVATLTRH
+123 LKEGDWVVAELTRH
-137 PLTDNNK
+137 PLAGSNQP
-144 TFFCDIKEKITDSN
+144 FFCEVTKKITDSN

-169 RHELPNA
+169 RHQLPNA
-176 EPAPQESWAML
+176 EPAPQESWTML
-187 DEALERQDLTD
+187 DEGIERQDLTD

-206 ESTKDMDDAIYTV
+206 ESTKDMDDALYT
-219 ANADGSFD
+219 AAKDDGSYE

-276 LIENEQRPTLC
+276 LIENEKRPVLC
-287 CQVTVDKE
+287 CRVSIDNT
-295 GVIQDN
+295 GVIQDD
-301 ITFFTAWIK
+301 ITFFGAWIK
-310 SQGRLSYDN
+310 SQGRLSYNN

-326 GSCENWTPNAEIEQQ
+326 GHCDDWTPSPIIEQQ
-341 VRALQAFA
+341 IVALQGFA
-349 DARTKWRKENAVV
+349 TLRSDWRMANAVV

-377 DVIAIHTDAR
+377 DVVAIHTDLR
-387 RTANRMIEEAMIT
+387 RIANRMIEEAMIT

-409 QEKFGTGVFNVH
+409 QAKFATGVFNVH
-421 SGFNPEKLDTAME
+421 SGFHQEKIDTAME
-434 FLTNAEAPFEKEQ
+434 FITNAEAPFTKEEIVT
-447 LLELNGFSAL
+447 LEGFSAL

-517 ALITGNEPS
+517 ALITGNEPT

-535 EIALH
+535 EIANH
-540 RRRHRMAERDVSDW
+540 RRHHRMAERDVSDW

-559 LKDAVKNAT
+559 LKDAVKKET
-568 VFNAEVFDINRAG
+568 VFKAEIFDINRAG

-589 GAAAFIPSSLI
+589 GAAAFIPGSLI
-600 LDNKE
+600 VDNKE
-605 RISCSGELGIITID
+605 RIVCSGELGIISID

-624 QLGDTFEVTLAEI
+624 QLGDTFDVKLAEV
-637 RNTTRQLIAKP
+637 RTATRQLVARP
-648 VKQFPAPEK
+648 VQQYPAPGVAPTAEK
-657 SENTESAIVEENKEE
+657 ATDDQE
-672 VKA
+672 KA

>member
-36 LETDNKESFFVPPL
+36 LETDNKESIFVPPV

-63 VIRTEKEREVAEPQE
+63 VLRTEKEREVAEPQE
-78 LIEQSMTRFIGRVK
+78 LIEQSITRFIGRVK
-92 LIRDRLHVV
+92 LIRNRLHVI
-101 PDHPQLKD
+101 PDHPQLKE
-109 AIKAKAVKG
+109 AIKARAAKG

-123 LKEGDWVVATLTRH
+123 LKEGDWVVAELTRH
-137 PLTDNNK
+137 PLAGSNQP
-144 TFFCDIKEKITDSN
+144 FFCEVNQKITDSN

-169 RHELPNA
+169 RHQLPNA
-176 EPAPQESWAML
+176 EPAPQDSWTML
-187 DEALERQDLTD
+187 DEGIERQDLTD

-206 ESTKDMDDAIYTV
+206 ESTKDMDDALYTV
-219 ANADGSFD
+219 ANDDGSFE

-276 LIENEQRPTLC
+276 LIENEKRPVLC
-287 CQVTVDKE
+287 CRVSIDNT
-295 GVIQDN
+295 GVIQDD
-301 ITFFTAWIK
+301 ISFFGAWIK
-310 SQGRLSYDN
+310 SQGRLSYNN

-326 GSCENWTPNAEIEQQ
+326 GHCDNWTPTPIIDQQ
-341 VRALQAFA
+341 IVALQGFA
-349 DARTKWRKENAVV
+349 TLRSDWRMANAVV

-377 DVIAIHTDAR
+377 DVVAIHTDLR
-387 RTANRMIEEAMIT
+387 RIANRMIEEAMIT

-409 QEKFGTGVFNVH
+409 QEKFATGVFNVH
-421 SGFNPEKLDTAME
+421 SGFNHEKLDTAME
-434 FLTNAEAPFEKEQ
+434 FITNAEAPFTKEEIVT
-447 LLELNGFSAL
+447 LEGFSAL

-517 ALITGNEPS
+517 ALITGNEPT
-526 QTPDDNVGD
+526 QKPDDNVGD
-535 EIALH
+535 EIANH
-540 RRRHRMAERDVSDW
+540 RRHHRMAERDVSDW

-559 LKDAVKNAT
+559 LKDAVKKET
-568 VFNAEVFDINRAG
+568 VFKAEIFDINRAG

-589 GAAAFIPSSLI
+589 GAAAFIPGSLI
-600 LDNKE
+600 VDNKE
-605 RISCSGELGIITID
+605 RIVCSGELGIISID

-624 QLGDTFEVTLAEI
+624 QLGDTFDVKLAEV
-637 RNTTRQLIAKP
+637 RTATRQLVAKP
-648 VKQFPAPEK
+648 VQQYPAPEVTPAP
-657 SENTESAIVEENKEE
+657 EQATDAQE
-672 VKA
+672 KA